1 MKSRHLW
8 LPSLALA
15 AAGGWLTASLFALPA
30 RGKEPRFPQL
40 TMEQLNEQQRP
51 LGERVMKSRASG
63 SPAPTIR

>member
-40 TMEQLNEQQRP
+40 TMEQLNEQHARSAN
-51 LGERVMKSRASG
+51 K
-63 SPAPTIR
+63 